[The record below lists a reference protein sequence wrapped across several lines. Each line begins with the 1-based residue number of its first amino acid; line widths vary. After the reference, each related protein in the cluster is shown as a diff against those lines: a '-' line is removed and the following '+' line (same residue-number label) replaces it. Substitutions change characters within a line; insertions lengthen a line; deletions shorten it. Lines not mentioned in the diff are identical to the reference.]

1 VSDAAFA
8 AVSFRN
14 KSQVPASISL
24 SCCSRIA
31 SADGVTF
38 RSQASAAN
46 PFSASPEVPAAS
58 RSASSGMRN
67 ADAKLLARISLG
79 AFACA
84 RS

>member
-1 VSDAAFA
+1 MDAAFA

-14 KSQVPASISL
+14 RSHVPASISR

-46 PFSASPEVPAAS
+46 PSSVRPEVPAAS
-58 RSASSGMRN
+58 RSTPSGMRN
-67 ADAKLLARISLG
+67 ADAKLFARISLG
-79 AFACA
+79 SFACA